1 MTDRCLGSLLEAE
14 RAAELVQQGLAY
26 SYLPSLEAVLSSELR
41 FLALRYHSPHLPPSR
56 RYGAASNPLPLSHW
70 ERRMRSASEGKGVGE
85 GEADQPSPSY
95 GSASA

>member
-41 FLALRYHSPHLPPSR
+41 FLALRYHSLTSRLRVATARQAILFSLPQ
-56 RYGAASNPLPLSHW
+56 
-70 ERRMRSASEGKGVGE
+70 GE
-85 GEADQPSPSY
+85 TDQPSPSY

>member
-41 FLALRYHSPHLPPSR
+41 FLALRYHSLTSR
-56 RYGAASNPLPLSHW
+56 LRPAVAGLRL
-70 ERRMRSASEGKGVGE
+70 GKR
-85 GEADQPSPSY
+85 
-95 GSASA
+95 ASAR